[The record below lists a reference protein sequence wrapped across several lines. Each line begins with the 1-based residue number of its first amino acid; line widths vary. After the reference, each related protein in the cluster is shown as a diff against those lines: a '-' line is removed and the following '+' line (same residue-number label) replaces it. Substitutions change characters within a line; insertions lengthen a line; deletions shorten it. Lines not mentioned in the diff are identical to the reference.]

1 MALSESELIYA
12 EHIHLEG
19 TAPAPLTLK
28 ERLKR
33 EERQILRQTLAQC
46 GGSRVKAMELLG
58 LSKTVFYGKLKVP
71 TGLNTSCFWEREF
84 GNPNSLSRFF
94 HPGSGDAGS
103 CAPCFADSV

>member
-58 LSKTVFYGKLKVP
+58 KPLGMF
-71 TGLNTSCFWEREF
+71 ERDGEEAQE
-84 GNPNSLSRFF
+84 GVTIV
-94 HPGSGDAGS
+94 D
-103 CAPCFADSV
+103 DV